1 MNSVNIKIKLFL
13 GFLLFNSFLENQS
26 SIPQSR
32 LPPMVPNFVGR
43 ETECEKII
51 TSLTSESTRHVNIH
65 GSPGFGK
72 TSTAISIGHRLQS
85 KGQPVYFFT
94 FRGINSKNEFISKL
108 LSIFKLPVSS
118 RLTPADELCSFLKGI
133 SCRFF
138 LILDN
143 LDDILACSTSD
154 GNAATSV
161 RDDVLKIIE
170 EILMHCRNGRV
181 LTTTRQSLQ
190 FLDLKMEE
198 NESVKIE
205 PLDPMSSLALVNE
218 IIPSV
223 GKQLSLEVTH
233 ICGNVPLAM
242 KLLCSF
248 ISDDSQTPEQCL
260 NEFLNSRRS
269 VIDKLDNPSLSSDL
283 RLKLLFQ
290 SSFNSLS
297 SEERE
302 AFVSLSI
309 FGGADFDFDFGVT
322 VVSGEKFQAE
332 QTLKYLEKKA
342 LIDYNSENKVY
353 SLHPLLQSFAVQK
366 GESEL
371 KEVVLLSKRRFYEHY
386 INLFEMLNEQFLT
399 GEATTVLVKFNQ
411 AMRSIWL
418 SLHEGLKDET
428 LCTKLFNILAKAEIF
443 LYCFYPNEIN
453 KIESMYELAVS
464 SAKRREN
471 NVALYTLL
479 VSKCFFKTRYLF
491 GNEILLSNNKNSE
504 EKILSL
510 QGSTG
515 AKYRCYQGIHALSHG
530 KAEPGIQLI
539 ENAFPALD
547 RHADQKFLK
556 ILSLQLLTVYYDFV
570 NNVEKSTQFLEIL
583 HEECRVFGNLG
594 LILVNVFSDE
604 IANIERRS
612 PCECTL
618 SQHQPLIILIIALL
632 CFWSR
637 DYLSV
642 KMRGNLR
649 NNVQVTRREVEIA
662 LPSWDYAIATIIAL
676 YDFAMAFLCG
686 EDEGETMDDTVKNI
700 KIEIEKLITV
710 CRKDGHNSESKQR
723 EMFLMERLAGR
734 SRSIARQYASKKQ
747 SSLAIDMYQQELKVL
762 LELHGELHLKTSTC
776 HRSIGLEKEDLKDY
790 NGALESHQRALD
802 IRLQLRGEN
811 DEVTEESFDDVG
823 RVQWTIR
830 DYPSALKTYERALQI
845 RLQLY
850 GEKHE
855 DTAIC
860 YSTVGSIQNEM
871 GDHTLALQTYQRAL
885 QLRLQLF
892 GEKHEDMA
900 SCYSDIGSI
909 QNEMGDHTSALQ
921 SHQRALAIRSKLSDD
936 ESEKMAESCTNIG
949 IVQECMEDYP
959 SALRSFERAHS
970 IYFNL
975 FGEEDRSNQIKSY
988 FHMGVVQYRMK
999 DYVSALESFE
1009 RSLKIRLKLHGELD
1023 ENTAKTYTNIGT
1035 IQCLTGD
1042 YTSALQT
1049 HQRALDLRLN
1059 LHGEQHED
1067 VAASYYYIG
1076 STQHE
1081 IGNFPS
1087 ALNSFQRAHD
1097 IILKLYGEQHPKTI
1111 SAYKMIGE
1119 VERILSS
1126 LNGNRAENPCIYKS

>member
-1 MNSVNIKIKLFL
+1 
-13 GFLLFNSFLENQS
+13 
-26 SIPQSR
+26 
-32 LPPMVPNFVGR
+32 MVPNFVGR

-108 LSIFKLPVSS
+108 LSIFKRSVSS
-118 RLTPADELCSFLKGI
+118 RLTPADELCSFLQDI

-143 LDDILACSTSD
+143 LDDILACNTSD
-154 GNAATSV
+154 DNAATYV
-161 RDDVLKIIE
+161 RDDVLKIID

-190 FLDLKMEE
+190 FLDFKMEE

-205 PLDPMSSLALVNE
+205 PLDPISSLALVNE

-223 GKQLSLEVTH
+223 GVQLSSEVTQ
-233 ICGNVPLAM
+233 ICGNVPLAI

-260 NEFLNSRRS
+260 HEFLNSS
-269 VIDKLDNPSLSSDL
+269 GSIPNKLDNLSHSSDL
-283 RLKLLFQ
+283 RIKLLFE
-290 SSFNSLS
+290 SSFNRLCLK
-297 SEERE
+297 ERE
-302 AFVSLSI
+302 AFVSLSV
-309 FGGADFDFDFGVT
+309 FGGSDFDIDAAVY
-322 VVSGEKFQAE
+322 VVSGERFQAK
-332 QTLKYLEKKA
+332 QTLKYLEKND

-399 GEATTVLVKFNQ
+399 GEATTALVKFNQ
-411 AMRSIWL
+411 AMKSIWL

-428 LCTKLFNILAKAEIF
+428 LCTKIFNILSKAEMF
-443 LYCFYPNEIN
+443 LYCFYPNELN

-510 QGSTG
+510 QGSTS

-530 KAEPGIQLI
+530 RAEPGIKLI
-539 ENAFPALD
+539 EKAFPALSD
-547 RHADQKFLK
+547 DADQKVLK

-570 NNVEKSTQFLEIL
+570 NNLEKSTQFLEVL
-583 HEECRVFGNLG
+583 HEECRMFGNLC
-594 LILVNVFSDE
+594 LVLVNGFSDE

-662 LPSWDYAIATIIAL
+662 LPSWDDALATIIAL
-676 YDFAMAFLCG
+676 YDFAIAFLCG
-686 EDEGETMDDTVKNI
+686 EDEGETMEDTVKNI
-700 KIEIEKLITV
+700 KIEIEKLRSV
-710 CRKDGHNSESKQR
+710 CRKDDENSESKQR
-723 EMFLMERLAGR
+723 KMFLMERLAGC
-734 SRSIARQYASKKQ
+734 SRSIARQYSSKKQ
-747 SSLAIDMYQQELKVL
+747 PSLALKMYQQELEAL

-776 HRSIGLEKEDLKDY
+776 HRSIGIVKERLKDY
-790 NGALESHQRALD
+790 NGALESHQRALK
-802 IRLQLRGEN
+802 IRLQLHGEKH
-811 DEVTEESFDDVG
+811 EVTAQSFSNVA
-823 RVQWTIR
+823 RVQREMGNYT
-830 DYPSALKTYERALQI
+830 SALQTYQRALQI

-850 GEKHE
+850 GEEHE
-855 DTAIC
+855 HTAIC
-860 YSTVGSIQNEM
+860 YSIIGNIQNEM

-885 QLRLQLF
+885 QIRLQIY
-892 GEKHEDMA
+892 GEEHEDTA
-900 SCYSDIGSI
+900 SCYSIIGNIQNEMGDHTLALQTYQRALQIRLQIYGEEHEDTASCYSIIGNI

-921 SHQRALAIRSKLSDD
+921 SHQRALTIHSKLSDD
-936 ESEKMAESCTNIG
+936 ESEEMAVCCTAIA
-949 IVQECMEDYP
+949 IEQERLEDYP
-959 SALRSFERAHS
+959 SALRSLERSHS
-970 IYFNL
+970 IFLKL
-975 FGEEDRSNQIKSY
+975 FGEQHKTTVITLKNIEILQGE
-988 FHMGVVQYRMK
+988 MGKY
-999 DYVSALESFE
+999 SF
-1009 RSLKIRLKLHGELD
+1009 
-1023 ENTAKTYTNIGT
+1023 A
-1035 IQCLTGD
+1035 
-1042 YTSALQT
+1042 
-1049 HQRALDLRLN
+1049 
-1059 LHGEQHED
+1059 
-1067 VAASYYYIG
+1067 
-1076 STQHE
+1076 
-1081 IGNFPS
+1081 
-1087 ALNSFQRAHD
+1087 
-1097 IILKLYGEQHPKTI
+1097 
-1111 SAYKMIGE
+1111 
-1119 VERILSS
+1119 
-1126 LNGNRAENPCIYKS
+1126 